1 VVPSG
6 ECLDYCGKPGSK
18 EEEEIYICETKA
30 KKNGGIQYNTQCK
43 KIGKKADAYLS
54 GAKNKMGKS
63 YKCGECP
70 IDQE

>member
-1 VVPSG
+1 VSG
-6 ECLDYCGKPGSK
+6 LLWKAREQRGRGNVHLR
-18 EEEEIYICETKA
+18 TKA